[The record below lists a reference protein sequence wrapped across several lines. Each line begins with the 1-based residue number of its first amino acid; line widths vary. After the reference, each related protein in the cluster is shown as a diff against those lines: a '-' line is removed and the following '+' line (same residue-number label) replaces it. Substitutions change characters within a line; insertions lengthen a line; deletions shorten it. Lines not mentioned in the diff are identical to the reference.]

1 MSFLCLLLFVLMAM
15 TAVILVVTMIDK
27 SYLFVVVIADVKTS
41 VSMQYTKL

>member
-1 MSFLCLLLFVLMAM
+1 MAM